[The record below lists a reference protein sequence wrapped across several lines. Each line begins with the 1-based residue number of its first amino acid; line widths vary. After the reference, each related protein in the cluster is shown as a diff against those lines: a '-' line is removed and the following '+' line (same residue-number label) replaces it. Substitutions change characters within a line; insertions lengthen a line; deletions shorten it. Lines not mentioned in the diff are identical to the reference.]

1 MDRFFQNKDIDNQI
15 DKKCR
20 LRLLPVWLLLAAFC
34 AFSQRAYAQAFNP
47 LISFSVES
55 CSLDVAL
62 EKLFAEYELNVA
74 FSKAELSKIRIESY
88 SCSYK
93 SVEEVLTDL
102 LKGTDYGFKRIGKQ
116 YVIRKNQLLEP
127 SVEEE
132 KPDNQ
137 PPVKPVKVKEEH
149 KVDTVTVSTKT
160 SDTIRIYD
168 TLQIIRSVMRYDTIV
183 RVEQVVETDTVYK
196 VKYKGLE
203 IHWPQF
209 RDNGWFVT
217 PSVSVG
223 STKFINYKGVVN
235 TAADSSWMDLAPRT
249 NFSVGLDAGYKFK
262 KLNRVSVGMSVS
274 YRSVK
279 YGFALDNVIYTGD
292 YYVNDTLDTY
302 YTVHPSGD
310 TTYQYILDSTYIP
323 LETTNY
329 SYRDINHLDYLG
341 LGAFLAVDFI
351 HSEHF
356 RMFVKA
362 GASMEI
368 LLSQAGSTYC
378 AEQPFHS
385 EITRNQVEPYKFSAF
400 VGLGAAMK
408 VANRIEL
415 TPEVSFK
422 PMFGSV
428 YRPDFMYELRMASWD
443 FRLGLTYYF

>member
-15 DKKCR
+15 NKKHR
-20 LRLLPVWLLLAAFC
+20 IRLLPVWLLLAALC

-137 PPVKPVKVKEEH
+137 LPVKPVKVKEEH

-217 PSVSVG
+217 PEV
-223 STKFINYKGVVN
+223 T
-235 TAADSSWMDLAPRT
+235 LASAQFRHEGGMPEIEDGT
-249 NFSVGLDAGYKFK
+249 VEVTPSFAYAVGLDGGYKH
-262 KLNRVSVGMSVS
+262 NRLSVGMNLS
-274 YRSVK
+274 YRSVRYRFLLEK
-279 YGFALDNVIYTGD
+279 TDFAGD

-302 YTVHPSGD
+302 YVVHPAGD
-310 TTYQYILDSTYIP
+310 TAYHYILDSTYIP
-323 LETTNY
+323 LTTTNY
-329 SYRDINHLDYLG
+329 AYRDVNQLDYLNVG
-341 LGAFLAVDFI
+341 LFATFDFVKLA
-351 HSEHF
+351 HF
-356 RMFVKA
+356 RAFVKA
-362 GASMEI
+362 GASMDF
-368 LLSQAGSTYC
+368 LLNGAGSLNA
-378 AEQPFHS
+378 AESPYHAAIAK
-385 EITRNQVEPYKFSAF
+385 EQVEPTRFSF
-400 VGLGAAMK
+400 YGGLGMAFK
-408 VANRIEL
+408 VANQIEL
-415 TPEVSFK
+415 VPEVHYRATV
-422 PMFGSV
+422 GSL
-428 YRPDFMYELRMASWD
+428 YRVGFPFDMQVRMWD